1 MESTAIAALDR
12 VTRMLPPGRRR
23 ARRVS
28 AKRLPDGPVMHPSAQ
43 LALWMLRPI
52 AFLEHVRA
60 RYGTTFTMQLPGFQP
75 IVSFADEAAN
85 KEVFT
90 GPPEELYAGRA
101 NESLRP
107 VVGGGSLL
115 LLDGER
121 HLRERRLLLPPFHG
135 ARLSAYGTT
144 IQSITR
150 AEMARWKTGAAA
162 GIQPGMQHITLDVIL
177 RTVFGVDE
185 GPDLTALRAAILH
198 LLDGASPLTMIPSLQ
213 IDLGKRSPW
222 GRFVERRAH
231 VDDLLYRLI
240 ATRRATG
247 TAGHDDILS
256 LMLDARYED
265 GSAMSDRDLRDELMT
280 LLAAG
285 HETSATALAWA
296 FTCLAKNPEAQARAH
311 EEVDR
316 VLGGG
321 AADDVVT
328 KAELPYLDAVI
339 KETMR
344 IHPVVYAVGRVLQKP
359 RTIGGWDLPAGHAAI
374 LSIYLTHHDPALWP
388 EPERFVPERFLGT
401 QSGPGNRVTPYTY
414 FPFGGGVR
422 RCIGMAFAMYEMR
435 IVLAEALRR
444 FRIEPAGE
452 VHAVRRTV
460 TMAPSGGG
468 VVTLRR
474 R

>member
-1 MESTAIAALDR
+1 MRAAAVGAIDR
-12 VTRMLPPGRRR
+12 VARLLPPGKRRIQ
-23 ARRVS
+23 RVS
-28 AKRLPDGPVMHPSAQ
+28 AQHLPAGPAMHPSAQ

-52 AFLEHVRA
+52 AFLEHCRA
-60 RYGTTFTMQLPGFQP
+60 RYGTTFTMQLPGFNP

-90 GPPEELYAGRA
+90 GPAEEMHAGRA

-135 ARLSAYGTT
+135 ARLSAYGAT
-144 IQSITR
+144 IRDITR
-150 AEMARWKTGAAA
+150 AEIARWTSGSPAP
-162 GIQPGMQHITLDVIL
+162 IQPGTQHITLDVIL
-177 RTVFGVDE
+177 RTVFGVAE
-185 GPDLTALRAAILH
+185 GPDLIGLRAAILD
-198 LLDGASPLTMIPSLQ
+198 LLDGASPLTMIPALQ
-213 IDLGKRSPW
+213 VDLGSRSPW

-240 ATRRATG
+240 ATRRTTG

-265 GSAMSDRDLRDELMT
+265 GTGMSDRDLRDELMT

-296 FTCLAKNPEAQARAH
+296 FTCLAANPSAQARAH
-311 EEVDR
+311 EEIDR

-321 AADDVVT
+321 AADDTVT
-328 KAELPYLDAVI
+328 KAELPYIDAVI

-359 RTIGGWDLPAGHAAI
+359 RTIGGWTLPAGHAAI
-374 LSIYLTHHDPALWP
+374 LSIYMTHHDPVLWP
-388 EPERFVPERFLGT
+388 APERFDPERFLGT
-401 QSGPGNRVTPYTY
+401 PSGAGNRVTPYTY

-435 IVLAEALRR
+435 IVLAEALRK
-444 FRIEPAGE
+444 FRVEPAGE

>member
-1 MESTAIAALDR
+1 MQTTTVGAIDR
-12 VTRMLPPGRRR
+12 VARLLPPGRRR
-23 ARRVS
+23 AARVQ
-28 AKRLPDGPVMHPSAQ
+28 AKRLPAGPAMHPSAQ

-52 AFLEHVRA
+52 AFLGHCREQ
-60 RYGTTFTMQLPGFQP
+60 YGTTFTMQLPGFNP
-75 IVSFADEAAN
+75 IVSFADETAN

-90 GPPEELYAGRA
+90 GPAEEMHAGRA

-135 ARLSAYGTT
+135 ARLGAYGRT
-144 IQSITR
+144 IQDITQR
-150 AEMARWKTGAAA
+150 ELERWTTDRPAPV
-162 GIQPGMQHITLDVIL
+162 QPGTQHITLDVIL

-185 GPDLTALRAAILH
+185 GADLIELRAAILDM
-198 LLDGASPLTMIPSLQ
+198 LDGASPLTMIPALQ
-213 IDLGKRSPW
+213 IDLGARSPW
-222 GRFVERRAH
+222 GRFVERRAR

-240 ATRRATG
+240 ATRRREG

-256 LMLDARYED
+256 LMIDARYDD
-265 GSAMSDRDLRDELMT
+265 GSVMSDRDLRDELMT

-296 FTCLAKNPEAQARAH
+296 FTCLAAHPDAQARAH

-316 VLGGG
+316 LRGGPE
-321 AADDVVT
+321 T
-328 KAELPYLDAVI
+328 ELPFVDAVI

-344 IHPVVYAVGRVLQKP
+344 IHPVVYAVGRVLEKP
-359 RTIGGWDLPAGHAAI
+359 RTIGGWDVPAGHAAI
-374 LSIYLTHHDPALWP
+374 LSIYLTHHDPILWP
-388 EPERFVPERFLGT
+388 EPERFRPERFLGEIP
-401 QSGPGNRVTPYTY
+401 GPGNKVTPYTY

-422 RCIGMAFAMYEMR
+422 RCIGMAFANYEMR

-452 VHAVRRTV
+452 VHAIRRTV

-468 VVTLRR
+468 MVVLRR